1 MARRTRKLKQ
11 LDLQY
16 RQWGGRRAGAGRK
29 PKGERAG
36 VPHRRRPAIQ
46 NRHPVHVT
54 IKVATDL
61 PNLRRRD
68 LRAVC
73 FAVLEEA
80 AERHGM
86 RIVHF
91 SIQSNHVH
99 LIVECKG
106 TTALQR
112 GMKGLLV
119 RLARRLNKHLGR
131 RGQVF
136 PDRYHVEPLKTPTQV
151 RHALRYVLNNARKHA
166 GPGKKID
173 ARWVDP
179 CSTASAFDGWKSTP
193 NGPAKR
199 DRGDCAPRMP
209 KPGTWLLR
217 VGWRKRGRIPI
228 DDIPGPRR

>member
-11 LDLQY
+11 LDLHF
-16 RQWGGRRAGAGRK
+16 RQHGGRRSGAGRK

-54 IKVATDL
+54 IKVAKDL

-73 FAVLEEA
+73 FAVFEEA
-80 AERHGM
+80 AERNGM

-99 LIVECKG
+99 LLVECRG
-106 TTALQR
+106 TVALQL

-119 RLARRLNKHLGR
+119 RLAKRLNKYLGR
-131 RGQVF
+131 HGQVF

-151 RHALRYVLNNARKHA
+151 RFALRYVLNNARKHA
-166 GPGKKID
+166 GARHKLK

-193 NGPAKR
+193 ACP
-199 DRGDCAPRMP
+199 DDSAPRMP
-209 KPGTWLLR
+209 SAGTWLLR
-217 VGWRKRGRIPI
+217 VGWRKGGRIAI